1 LPRSSFSSCAPR
13 RARWPRL
20 QVVVGNPGLQH
31 FVSKINAPNLMCAE
45 AIGEARRREPKDER
59 VPEALY
65 QCISAVHLD
74 ARTLGST
81 STQSRPFPCFIA
93 AMRIAHGLWRIASG
107 TGAAIACRTEPT
119 ANGPPGVVTRRA
131 KSAGETLDGD
141 HGNRGWIALPNSGR
155 EREFTAFSGPT
166 CARRSPAHARFSS
179 HSPKTRESERLRC
192 GASGIRTDMYGPSPV
207 RKVAAS
213 DCFDPVAVMYSAFCW
228 SAALHSGP

>member
-1 LPRSSFSSCAPR
+1 
-13 RARWPRL
+13 
-20 QVVVGNPGLQH
+20 
-31 FVSKINAPNLMCAE
+31 MCAE
-45 AIGEARRREPKDER
+45 AIGEARRCEPKDER

-192 GASGIRTDMYGPSPV
+192 GEGGIRTLGAFSANDDPIDALEVQFLYRANQRFDGVEGEKSVTGPCRFQPK
-207 RKVAAS
+207 RQTTYAREPCRP
-213 DCFDPVAVMYSAFCW
+213 DSAR
-228 SAALHSGP
+228 